1 MSLNLH
7 AIVRNAI
14 TAVNADEDCYL
25 IQSNG
30 QKNVKGVLTSDYSVE
45 PITAQIQS
53 LNGDELKIIDPIFA
67 TDISR
72 KFYLYSKTQS
82 GNYPAGQVRP
92 LGRSGDLIYRIS
104 EKTYWKIFT
113 VSEDFSQAGWVL
125 VFASMQIIQN
135 VPNDIQTQI
144 NSLLS

>member
-45 PITAQIQS
+45 SVTAQIQS
-53 LNGDELKIIDPIFA
+53 LNGDELKIIDPIFT

>member
-14 TAVNADEDCYL
+14 TTVNADEDCYL

-30 QKNVKGVLTSDYSVE
+30 QKNVKGVLTSDYTVE

-53 LNGDELKIIDPIFA
+53 LNGDELKIIDPVFA